1 MIVVDTSII
10 AHLWI
15 PSQYSDLTK
24 QLLTIDRDWISPY
37 LWKSEFRNVVFKY
50 LRKDLIEKNK
60 ALEIT
65 SFAEEFMLH
74 REYEVPSKEIVS
86 LGINSKLSAYDCEF
100 VCLAKLKDVNLITLD
115 REISKEFPKIA
126 HYLPDYLKLHYLIH
140 YSAPEIG

>member
-37 LWKSEFRNVVFKY
+37 LWRSEFRNVVFKY
-50 LRKDLIEKNK
+50 LCKDIIERDK
-60 ALEIT
+60 AIEII

-86 LGINSKLSAYDCEF
+86 LGMKSKLSAYDCEF
-100 VCLAKLKDVNLITLD
+100 VCLAKLKDVDLVTLD
-115 REISKEFPKIA
+115 RDIAKEFPKFA
-126 HYLPDYLKLHYLIH
+126 HYLPDFTKAHD
-140 YSAPEIG
+140 PQ